1 MRVDAAGRVRGVTV
15 IRGAATPGAAQPEGQ
30 IHPRPATLAEIHP
43 DPNMKTILR
52 ALRSP
57 LLCLLIIL
65 GLLAGAGRMQG
76 QTVYL
81 TFSGGN
87 DNGQVTITW
96 STPIVYTV
104 DTTSVISGLN
114 PIFVFRGI
122 ADLQTIFPT
131 QAPVGAGAPTYTSTG
146 AGSTDGVQTVNRLT
160 APNSFNSVVS
170 GDLVFFSNT
179 DTAPTILTAGD
190 VITLSAGSLSYDGS
204 PTSNSSYSG
213 MLPADGYYNTFITDG
228 ADTYFSVVATG
239 VATAVPEP
247 STYAMIAGLGVLGL
261 AAWRRRRMAAA

>member
-1 MRVDAAGRVRGVTV
+1 
-15 IRGAATPGAAQPEGQ
+15 
-30 IHPRPATLAEIHP
+30 
-43 DPNMKTILR
+43 MKLKPILR
-52 ALRSP
+52 ALRCP
-57 LLCLLIIL
+57 LPCLMILL
-65 GLLAGAGRMQG
+65 GLLAGRMQA

-81 TFSGGN
+81 TFSGGH
-87 DNGQVTITW
+87 DNGQVTISW

-104 DTTSVISGLN
+104 DTTSVISGVN

-170 GDLVFFSNT
+170 GDLVFFSNV

-190 VITLSAGSLSYDGS
+190 VVTLSAGSLSYDGS
-204 PTSNSSYSG
+204 PTSNSSYAG
-213 MLPADGYYNTFITDG
+213 LLPADGYYTTFITDG
-228 ADTYFSVVATG
+228 ADTYYTNLGSGTG
-239 VATAVPEP
+239 SAVPEP
-247 STYAMIAGLGVLGL
+247 STYAMVAGLGALGL
-261 AAWRRRRMAAA
+261 AAWRRRRMTAA